1 MTILILAALAVPVVC
16 CAALVLVLYV
26 AAHRGAVGESR

>member
-1 MTILILAALAVPVVC
+1 MPIC

-26 AAHRGAVGESR
+26 ASRTAVRDAGARAMLAE